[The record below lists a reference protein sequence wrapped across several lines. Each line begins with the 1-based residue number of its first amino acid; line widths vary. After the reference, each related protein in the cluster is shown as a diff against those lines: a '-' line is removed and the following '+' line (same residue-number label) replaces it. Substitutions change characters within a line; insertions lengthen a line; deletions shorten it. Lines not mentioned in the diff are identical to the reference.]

1 MTANFNYQGA
11 KDAGYSDEEINAFL
25 QKQSRAPQSSI
36 KPIQKGFDREAALAS
51 GYSEQEIDQF
61 LKSKRTPLEKTGR
74 VAGQYGVAA
83 VESALLPYEIAVAPE
98 AMKQTQLARF
108 RENLFADI
116 ETLAEQKA
124 TGVWSAEDEKLYN
137 DLVAQADNP
146 QLSEKYLQT
155 AELGVRPTVEKATGI
170 DLKPEGIAERAA
182 NWLGYLRK
190 PSNVLNLAKSGAKAT
205 EIIKNISPS
214 GTDVMRSLGA
224 GAALEAAEA
233 NDLGPIGTMTA
244 AVVGD
249 LIGGGIPALG
259 KAALQPRKTLAKA
272 AASFTK
278 KDKLDLQKQLVKD
291 FQEAGIQ
298 ADIGTLT
305 DSNLLKM
312 MQTRLSQ
319 SGLTGDELDKFRK
332 QLSEQIINEYK
343 NVSKG
348 LGESI
353 FESRREASEIGK
365 EMLSELRNTSK
376 AEYDA
381 IYAKARES
389 AKNAQVNPLMLAK
402 KVSEIEKAIAP
413 GAVKSAE
420 QQKVL
425 GELQKLKQDI
435 YKTDPKTG
443 KLTTQLKPANVEAL
457 INNKIALN
465 DIINFESQGGQ
476 LKLLQG
482 LTKEIDN
489 VLNTVKDPTFS
500 KNWSQ
505 ANKLFSQHA
514 KEFRSKPI
522 NKILIGKDPDAVFMQ
537 MNTVEGIRNL
547 EKVLSKTPE
556 GKRVMNGLKRLKLQ
570 EVIDNKM
577 KDNVQEQVKNGTFA
591 NLLKSPK
598 DKEVIKEILG
608 KDAFARLTR
617 LQKLSGK
624 LAQSAEKFLNASKS
638 GVTVVDV
645 GLIGKVMKDVSQALA
660 GNPWPFAKTAAGFTG
675 ARYISKLMADP
686 TFLKQV
692 EQAIL
697 AAEKNDLALMNKIA
711 QEMLPA
717 VKAAAMEEGLSE
729 KSGVAESA

>member
-1 MTANFNYQGA
+1 MSFDYQGA
-11 KDAGYSDEEINAFL
+11 KNAGYTDEEINEFL
-25 QKQSRAPQSSI
+25 SKQAKAPVQPSKPMQS
-36 KPIQKGFDREAALAS
+36 KFDREGALAA
-51 GYSEQEIDQF
+51 GYSPKEIDQYIR
-61 LKSKRTPLEKTGR
+61 SQRTPLEKAGR
-74 VAGQYGVAA
+74 IAGQYGVAA
-83 VESALLPYEIAVAPE
+83 AEGALLPYEIATAPE
-98 AMKQTQLARF
+98 AMKQTQLARY

-116 ETLAEQKA
+116 ERLAEQKA
-124 TGVWSAEDEKLYN
+124 MGIWSPEDEKLYT

-146 QLSEKYLQT
+146 ELSEKYLQT
-155 AELGVRPTVEKATGI
+155 SELGVRPTVEKVTGV

-182 NWLGYLRK
+182 NWLGYLKK
-190 PSNVLNLAKSGAKAT
+190 PSNVLNLAKSGAKAKD
-205 EIIKNISPS
+205 IIKNIAPS
-214 GTDVMRSLGA
+214 GTDVMRSVGA
-224 GAALEAAEA
+224 GVALEAAED

-249 LIGGGIPALG
+249 LIGGGAASLG
-259 KAALQPRKTLAKA
+259 KAALQPKQALAKA

-278 KDKLDLQKQLVKD
+278 KDKLDLQKQLVKE

-298 ADIGTLT
+298 ADVGTLT

-319 SGLTGDELDKFRK
+319 SGLTGEDLDKFRK
-332 QLSEQIINEYK
+332 QLSQQIIDEYK
-343 NVSKG
+343 NVTKG

-365 EMLSELRNTSK
+365 EMLQDLRNASK
-376 AEYDA
+376 AEYDT

-389 AKNAQVNPLMLAK
+389 AKNAKVNPLMLAK

-413 GAVKSAE
+413 GAVKSEE
-420 QQKVL
+420 QRRVL
-425 GELQKLKQDI
+425 NELQKLKQDI

-443 KLTTQLKPANVEAL
+443 KITNQLKPADVEAL

-482 LTKEIDN
+482 LTKEIDK
-489 VLNTVKDPTFS
+489 VISGVKDPTFA

-505 ANKLFSQHA
+505 ANKMFAEHA
-514 KEFRSKPI
+514 KEFRNKPI
-522 NKILIGKDPDAVFMQ
+522 NKILVSQDPQLVFAQ

-547 EKVLSKTPE
+547 EKVLGKTAE
-556 GKRVMNGLKRLKLQ
+556 GKRVMNGLKRLKIQ

-577 KDNVQEQVKNGTFA
+577 KDNIHEQVKNGTFA
-591 NLLKSPK
+591 NLLKVPK
-598 DKEVIKEILG
+598 DKEIVKELLG
-608 KDAFARLTR
+608 KEAFARLTR

-645 GLIGKVMKDVSQALA
+645 GLIGKVMKDVGSALA
-660 GNPWPFAKTAAGFTG
+660 GNPWPIAKSAAGFG
-675 ARYISKLMADP
+675 AARYVSKLMADA

-697 AAEKNDLALMNKIA
+697 AAEKNDLGLMTKIA
-711 QEMLPA
+711 QQMLPRI
-717 VKAAAMEEGLSE
+717 KAAMQEEMRKE
-729 KSGVAESA
+729 KSGVAESQ